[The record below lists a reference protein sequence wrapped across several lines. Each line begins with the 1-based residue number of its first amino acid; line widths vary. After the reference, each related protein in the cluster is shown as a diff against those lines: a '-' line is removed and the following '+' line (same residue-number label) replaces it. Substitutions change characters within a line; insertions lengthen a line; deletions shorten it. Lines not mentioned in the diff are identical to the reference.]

1 MSYQGHHFEPQG
13 QAGIAALLHRPDLT
27 DEAVLDAL
35 RQRLARSGRD
45 ASAAGAVLAAARRG
59 EANAVS
65 SLRSVALPA
74 PVARLTMP
82 VQKLTRSPRAALNVG
97 FWRLTSDRG

>member
-1 MSYQGHHFEPQG
+1 MSYQGHHFEPRSE
-13 QAGIAALLHRPDLT
+13 AGIAALLHRPDLS

-35 RQRLARSGRD
+35 RRRLADSGRD
-45 ASAAGAVLAAARRG
+45 ASGAEAVLAAACRG
-59 EANAVS
+59 EADAVS

-82 VQKLTRSPRAALNVG
+82 VQRLTRSPRAALNAG